1 MSTEAETLRAEI
13 ARQRDE
19 LAENTTALRER
30 VDELT
35 DWKHWVDERP
45 LAAVGAA
52 LFVGFLIGLRG

>member
-1 MSTEAETLRAEI
+1 MSTETEALRAEI

-19 LAENTTALRER
+19 LTENTAALREH
-30 VDELT
+30 VDEIT

-45 LAAVGAA
+45 LAALGAA